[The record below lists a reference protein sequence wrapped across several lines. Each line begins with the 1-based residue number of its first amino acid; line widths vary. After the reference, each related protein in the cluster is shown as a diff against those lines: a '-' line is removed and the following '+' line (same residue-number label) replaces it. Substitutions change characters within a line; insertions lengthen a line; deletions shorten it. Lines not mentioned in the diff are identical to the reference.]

1 MKARFFVILWTLCAA
16 FAPRAQGQS
25 AVPTDTKAPLRLV
38 QAIPLPSV
46 EGYFDHMAVDIKG
59 QRLFVPGEH
68 QRTIEVIDLRT
79 GKDIHTITGFG
90 GDPRKTLYLP
100 ETNQIWVDDGDSTVK
115 AFSGDTY
122 ELVKNVPLT
131 GHDKDKDSRKVP
143 DNGVYDPATHLFY
156 LGDRSDSTP
165 NAGPKGSIEI
175 VDTKNGTLVGSID
188 VEGKNPAGLT
198 LDPSSSKLYVV
209 MGDTSQVV
217 VIDLQKRAVVA
228 SWPITGGPE
237 PHAVA
242 IDAPNRRLFIGS
254 RVKRSHIYKPGKLV
268 VMNADTGKVIDAI
281 DTEGGVDEVEW
292 EPKTRRI
299 YYTGTTGFV
308 EVFKQ
313 IDADHYQSLGKVAT
327 GALAKTSLLSPE
339 LNRFFAAIPK
349 HVILTPPV
357 PESKEATIE
366 DAHVMVYEVL
376 P

>member
-1 MKARFFVILWTLCAA
+1 MKSCLVVLCGLCIVAVVPA
-16 FAPRAQGQS
+16 HAQTN
-25 AVPTDTKAPLRLV
+25 PPMKLV
-38 QAIPLPSV
+38 QSIPLPNV
-46 EGYFDHMAVDIKG
+46 EGYFDHMDVDVKG
-59 QRLFVPGEH
+59 QRLFLPGEH
-68 QRTIEVIDLRT
+68 ERTIEVIDLRT
-79 GKDIHTITGFG
+79 GKVIHTITGFG
-90 GDPRKTLYLP
+90 GDPRKTVYLP
-100 ETNQIWVDDGDSTVK
+100 EAHQIWVDDGDSTVK
-115 AFSGDTY
+115 AFNSDTY
-122 ELVKNVPLT
+122 ELVKTVPLS
-131 GHDKDKDSRKVP
+131 GYDKDKDSKKVP

-175 VDTKNGTLVGSID
+175 VDVKSGTLVGSID
-188 VEGKNPAGLT
+188 VEGKNPAGLA

-217 VIDLQKRAVVA
+217 VIDLQKRAVIA
-228 SWPITGGPE
+228 TWPITGGPE
-237 PHAVA
+237 PHSVA

-281 DTEGGVDEVEW
+281 DTEGGVDEVVW

-313 IDADHYQSLGKVAT
+313 IDGDNYQSLGKVET

-339 LNRFFAAIPK
+339 LNRFYAAIPK
-349 HVILTPPV
+349 HIILTPPV
-357 PESKEATIE
+357 PQSKEATIE
-366 DAHVMVYEVL
+366 DAHVMVYDVL